1 MIDPIMVARCMRF
14 IEEDVDSCENQTA
27 KKKKSTPTKSIHH
40 LVEAHDLRGLPN
52 EMIRRYRQVYV
63 AKDLTRVSC
72 TRRLQPLS
80 FVFLC
85 LISCTR
91 RVQPLSSVFLCL
103 ISCTRRVQP
112 LSSVFLCL
120 ISCTR
125 RVQPLK
131 LSSSESPVPTTSFQ
145 VPNQSQPP
153 VKRYGY
159 VYHRHENQTAGTVGE
174 LARARWGSYR
184 LELRRK
190 KAIFRRP

>member
-112 LSSVFLCL
+112 MSYVFFVFDKLHPTGTTFEAFKFG
-120 ISCTR
+120 ITSPNH
-125 RVQPLK
+125 Q
-131 LSSSESPVPTTSFQ
+131 LSSSESVPTTS
-145 VPNQSQPP
+145 
-153 VKRYGY
+153 
-159 VYHRHENQTAGTVGE
+159 
-174 LARARWGSYR
+174 
-184 LELRRK
+184 
-190 KAIFRRP
+190 